1 MLVLLCNRNRH
12 TDVQDRLTDWKLHHL
27 SIKAWFWQEILW
39 RYVFGKNSHKVETL
53 SKSEFTCG
61 HRHKIKKK
69 LWLIAPV
76 ISSKLITGTWL
87 KWPVMDQF
95 LCTEAEHGST
105 LKIRLLEEQKKV
117 WLSVFPRNVASA
129 VVIIILLS
137 LVTSCFSWL
146 SWTSL
151 RSSSSLHYV
160 CRPSCVTAVFIHSFS
175 LLLHLTHLHASGHQT
190 NFKDKQR

>member
-1 MLVLLCNRNRH
+1 MLVLLCNRSGH

-27 SIKAWFWQEILW
+27 SIKAWFWQGILW
-39 RYVFGKNSHKVETL
+39 RYVFGKYSHKVETL

-61 HRHKIKKK
+61 HQHKIKKK
-69 LWLIAPV
+69 LWFPV
-76 ISSKLITGTWL
+76 SWFYRNMTKMTSYG
-87 KWPVMDQF
+87 PV
-95 LCTEAEHGST
+95 GST
-105 LKIRLLEEQKKV
+105 LKIRLLEGQKKV

-129 VVIIILLS
+129 VMSIILLS

-151 RSSSSLHYV
+151 RSSSSLHSV
-160 CRPSCVTAVFIHSFS
+160 CRPSCATAVLIHSFS